1 MKKLITVTLLSISN
15 LVYSQEKTNIVLI
28 VADDLGYGD
37 LGSYG
42 ATDLKTPNLDRLAA
56 AGVRFTNFYSNA
68 PECSP
73 SRTAL
78 LTGRY
83 QQRVGGL
90 ECAIGLNDVGR
101 YPEALELS
109 NRNEIG
115 LPVEFNA
122 LPSMLKAKDY
132 NTAIIG
138 KWHLGGKEKFRP
150 PVHGWDYSIGPL
162 GGGIDY
168 FHHTEPKGIFI
179 GIEMEG
185 NPDFYRNGI
194 PHRRENYYMTH
205 LVRDEAVEWI
215 NIQNESKPFFLYL
228 PFTAPHNPYQGPDDY
243 RPVQLTSEEF
253 GKGTRE
259 NYIKMIESLDKAVG
273 AILDKIEEKGFTDNT
288 LVIFT
293 SDNGPT
299 KMGTTGLLS
308 GNKSELLEG
317 GIRVPFII
325 KWPGKIKP
333 SQVSDQMAI
342 GMDITASIAKV
353 IGAEP
358 PKKFDGIDIV
368 GHIVSGNKNFSR
380 TLFWR
385 FKRGNGIIKAVRDNN
400 MKYIVETNKK
410 GTTEFVFNLQA
421 DIGEKNNLS
430 DKNTN
435 ELNRLRKLVENWEAD
450 VKPERYDFYKE
461 FQ

>member
-1 MKKLITVTLLSISN
+1 MKNIFTIALLAVTPLA
-15 LVYSQEKTNIVLI
+15 YSQQNYNIVLI

-37 LGSYG
+37 LGPYG
-42 ATDLKTPNLDRLAA
+42 VKDIKTPNLDKLAA
-56 AGVRFTNFYSNA
+56 EGVRFTNYYANA

-122 LPSMLKAKDY
+122 IPSILKAKDY

-150 PVHGWDYSIGPL
+150 NVQGFDYSIGPL
-162 GGGIDY
+162 GGGVDY
-168 FHHTEPKGIFI
+168 FHHTEPKGMFI

-185 NPDFYRNGI
+185 NPDFYRNGL

-205 LVRDEAVEWI
+205 LITDESVNWL
-215 NIQNESKPFFLYL
+215 NIQNETKPFFLYL
-228 PFTAPHNPYQGPDDY
+228 PYTAPHTPYQGPDDY
-243 RPVQLTSEEF
+243 RPVQLTSKEF
-253 GKGTRE
+253 GIGNRE
-259 NYIKMIESLDKAVG
+259 IYVKMIESLDNGIGK
-273 AILDKIEEKGFTDNT
+273 ILAKIEEKGLTENT
-288 LVIFT
+288 IIIFT

-308 GNKSELLEG
+308 GNKSELFEG
-317 GIRVPFII
+317 GIRVPLII

-333 SQVSDQMAI
+333 GQVSDQMAI
-342 GMDITASIAKV
+342 GMDITASIANI
-353 IGAEP
+353 IGVVP
-358 PKKFDGIDIV
+358 PKKLDGIDII
-368 GHIVSGNKNFSR
+368 GHVVSGNKDIPR

-400 MKYIVETNKK
+400 MKYIEETNKK
-410 GTTEFVFNLQA
+410 GTTEFVFDLQT
-421 DIGEKNNLS
+421 DIGEKNNLA
-430 DKNTN
+430 DKNMG

-450 VKPERYDFYKE
+450 VRPERYDFYRE